1 MELKFGLATP
11 SNLWS
16 LDWDERRAVVGN
28 IVESGFDHIFM
39 ADHVSFRNGSGTDG
53 FVEVAAL
60 SQLDPRVGVM
70 ISIYLL
76 PLRHPLPVARQLA
89 SMARIAPGRMIFGV
103 GIGGEDRHEI
113 EICGV
118 DPKRRGIRA
127 NESLEII
134 RGLLNGDAVSFSG
147 VEFNISDA
155 VIRPTPKK
163 SIPIIVGGRSD
174 AALTRAAKYSEG
186 WIGVWCSSE
195 RFRNAI
201 NIVDAEAEEYGRSQV
216 DWCHGYQPWV
226 GLDTKDSKKAFES
239 VKRGMENFYRIPFE
253 KFERY
258 TPSGTPTEV
267 AEKLAP
273 YVEAGCKVFNLKVCS
288 QDAEEEVELGA
299 ELVSQLAR
307 LNLSPN

>member
-201 NIVDAEAEEYGRSQV
+201 NIVGAEAEEYGRSQV

-226 GLDTKDSKKAFES
+226 GLDAKDSKKAFES

>member
-53 FVEVAAL
+53 FVEVASL

-201 NIVDAEAEEYGRSQV
+201 NIVGAEAEEYGRSKV

-226 GLDTKDSKKAFES
+226 GLDAKDSKKAFES

-273 YVEAGCKVFNLKVCS
+273 YIEAGCKVFNLKVCS